1 MANIARSGGQLVV
14 DSLIGHGINTAFGVP
29 GESFLPVLDGFYERR
44 GKIRFIICRHEAG
57 AANMAEAVGKLTG
70 APGVCFVTRG
80 PGATHASIG
89 VHTAF
94 QDSTP
99 MILFV
104 GQVGGDF
111 AGREAFQEVDYAQ
124 MFGPLAKWAAQID
137 RAERVPEFI
146 SRAFHTATSG
156 RPGPVVL
163 ALPEDMLTDTADVA
177 DVPHYQKVQANPSA
191 GDVAKIRGLLEK
203 AERPFLMIGG
213 SCWDESAYGD
223 VRRFAEA
230 NDLPVGCAFR
240 YQDHFDN
247 THPNYAG
254 DIGIGVSPKLAQRV
268 KDADLLLVIGARLGE
283 MTTSAYTMVES
294 PVPKQKLV
302 HVYPG
307 AEELGRVHR
316 GEWQVNSASGPML
329 AALAAMPPVQARWK
343 AWTQAARADYEAWT
357 ARRENPGRVQ
367 MCDVIAALESR
378 VKPDAIYCNGAGNY
392 TAWVHRFHRHR
403 LPHTQLAPTSG
414 AMGYGVPAAV
424 AAKILYPGRE
434 VIAFA
439 GDGCFLM
446 SGQELATAVQYKANV
461 VFIVVNNG
469 MYGTIRMHQ
478 EKHYPGRV
486 SGTDLQNPDFAA
498 YARAFGAHGELVE
511 DTAQFAPA
519 LERCFT
525 AGKPALIEIRLDP
538 QAITPNTT
546 LDAIRNRK

>member
-1 MANIARSGGQLVV
+1 MASKARSGGQIVV
-14 DSLIGHGINTAFGVP
+14 DALVGHGVETAFGVP
-29 GESFLPVLDGFYERR
+29 GESFLPVLDGFHERR
-44 GKIRFIICRHEAG
+44 NKIRFIICRHEAG
-57 AANMAEAVGKLTG
+57 AANMAEATGKLTG

-80 PGATHASIG
+80 PGATHAAIG

-99 MILFV
+99 MILFI

-111 AGREAFQEVDYAQ
+111 IGREAFQEVDYAR
-124 MFGPLAKWAAQID
+124 MFAPLAKWAAQVD
-137 RAERVPEFI
+137 RAERLPEFI
-146 SRAFHTATSG
+146 SRAFHAATSG

-163 ALPEDMLTDTADVA
+163 ALPEDMLGASATVA
-177 DVPHYQKVQANPSA
+177 DVPHYQVVQAHPSP
-191 GDVAKIRGLLEK
+191 GDVAKIRGLLEQ
-203 AERPFLMIGG
+203 AQRPLLVVGG
-213 SCWDESAYGD
+213 SCWDESAYAD
-223 VRRFAEA
+223 LRRFAEA
-230 NDLPVGCAFR
+230 NALPVGCAFR
-240 YQDHFDN
+240 FQDHFDN
-247 THPNYAG
+247 AHANYAG
-254 DIGIGVSPKLAQRV
+254 DVGIGINPKLAARV
-268 KDADLLLVIGARLGE
+268 KEADLLLAIGARLGE
-283 MTTSAYTMVES
+283 MTTGGYTLVES

-316 GEWQVNSASGPML
+316 GELMVNAASGPML
-329 AALAAMPPVQARWK
+329 AALAAMPAVAPRWK

-357 ARRENPGRVQ
+357 APRANPGRVQ
-367 MCDVIAALESR
+367 MCEVMAALEAR

-424 AAKILYPGRE
+424 AAKIRFPGRE

-446 SGQELATAVQYKANV
+446 SAQELATAVQYRANV

-478 EKHYPGRV
+478 ERHYPGRV
-486 SGTDLQNPDFAA
+486 SGTDLVNPDFAA
-498 YARAFGAHGELVE
+498 FARAFGAHGELVE

-519 LERCFT
+519 LERCLA

-546 LDAIRNRK
+546 LDAIRNKQ